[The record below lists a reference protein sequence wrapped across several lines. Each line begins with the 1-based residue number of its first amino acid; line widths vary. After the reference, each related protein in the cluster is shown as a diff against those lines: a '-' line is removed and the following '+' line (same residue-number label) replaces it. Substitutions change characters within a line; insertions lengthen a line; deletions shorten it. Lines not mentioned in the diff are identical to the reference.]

1 MSKLITKL
9 SVGALAL
16 MLALPVQAQDELTA
30 DSVIANVNGTEI
42 TLGHML
48 MVRASLPDQ
57 YRDLPSVFLWD
68 GILVLMI
75 LVTVLTQLLE
85 GEDSVRI
92 KLALEN
98 ERRSLQAAQV
108 IEGIVADAVTEEA
121 VQALYEQTYLQG
133 EATEEFNASHIL
145 VATLEDAEAII
156 VDIEG
161 GADFAEVA
169 QEKSTGPSGP
179 NGGSLGWFGPGMMV
193 PEFQAAVESLEVGE
207 VSVPVQTQFGW
218 HVIKLNEKRVE
229 EAPAL
234 ETVRAE
240 LEERISQ
247 QEVVDR
253 IEELTEAAEITRTA
267 KEDVDVSIIDNLE
280 LLEE

>member
-57 YRDLPSVFLWD
+57 YRDLPSEILWD
-68 GILVLMI
+68 GILDQMI
-75 LVTVLTQLLE
+75 QQTVLTQLLE

-267 KEDVDVSIIDNLE
+267 KEDVDVSIIDNLD

>member
-42 TLGHML
+42 SLGHML

-57 YRDLPSVFLWD
+57 YRDLPSEILWD
-68 GILVLMI
+68 GILDQMI
-75 LVTVLTQLLE
+75 QQTVLTQLLE

-98 ERRSLQAAQV
+98 ERRALQAAQV

-193 PEFQAAVESLEVGE
+193 PEFQTAVESLEVGE

-247 QEVVDR
+247 QVVGDR

>member
-1 MSKLITKL
+1 
-9 SVGALAL
+9 
-16 MLALPVQAQDELTA
+16 
-30 DSVIANVNGTEI
+30 
-42 TLGHML
+42 
-48 MVRASLPDQ
+48 
-57 YRDLPSVFLWD
+57 
-68 GILVLMI
+68 
-75 LVTVLTQLLE
+75 
-85 GEDSVRI
+85 
-92 KLALEN
+92 
-98 ERRSLQAAQV
+98 
-108 IEGIVADAVTEEA
+108 
-121 VQALYEQTYLQG
+121 
-133 EATEEFNASHIL
+133 
-145 VATLEDAEAII
+145 
-156 VDIEG
+156 
-161 GADFAEVA
+161 
-169 QEKSTGPSGP
+169 
-179 NGGSLGWFGPGMMV
+179 MV

-247 QEVVDR
+247 QVVVDR

>member
-16 MLALPVQAQDELTA
+16 MLALPVQAQEELTA

-57 YRDLPSVFLWD
+57 YRDLPSEILWD
-68 GILVLMI
+68 GILDQMI
-75 LVTVLTQLLE
+75 QQTVLTQLLE

-169 QEKSTGPSGP
+169 QEIGRASCR
-179 NGGSLGWFGPGMMV
+179 
-193 PEFQAAVESLEVGE
+193 E
-207 VSVPVQTQFGW
+207 
-218 HVIKLNEKRVE
+218 RV
-229 EAPAL
+229 
-234 ETVRAE
+234 
-240 LEERISQ
+240 
-247 QEVVDR
+247 
-253 IEELTEAAEITRTA
+253 
-267 KEDVDVSIIDNLE
+267 
-280 LLEE
+280 

>member
-16 MLALPVQAQDELTA
+16 MLALPVQAQEELTA

-57 YRDLPSVFLWD
+57 YRDLPSEILWD
-68 GILVLMI
+68 GILDQMI
-75 LVTVLTQLLE
+75 QQTVLTQLLE

>member
-16 MLALPVQAQDELTA
+16 MLALPVQAQEELTA

-57 YRDLPSVFLWD
+57 YRDLPSEILWD
-68 GILVLMI
+68 GILDQMI
-75 LVTVLTQLLE
+75 QQTVLTQLLE

-121 VQALYEQTYLQG
+121 VQALYELTYLQG